1 MSWILASDGHIFVGE
16 VILTD
21 VLIEVKL
28 VHDSY
33 IVQKLVMGISY
44 MYFTFQRNLFYNT
57 NQWLNLIEI
66 IIKFEVISRFIL
78 NFWQKKI

>member
-1 MSWILASDGHIFVGE
+1 MTFTLKIFILKLTFTTKTTGKCYKFLASDGHIFVGE

-57 NQWLNLIEI
+57 NQ
-66 IIKFEVISRFIL
+66 
-78 NFWQKKI
+78 